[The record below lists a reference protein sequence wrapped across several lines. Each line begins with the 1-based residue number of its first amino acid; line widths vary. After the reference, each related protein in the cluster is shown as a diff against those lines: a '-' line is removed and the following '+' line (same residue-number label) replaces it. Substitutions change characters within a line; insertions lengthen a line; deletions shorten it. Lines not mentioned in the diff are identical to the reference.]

1 MTPELA
7 YFLKVNVA
15 LAIFYA
21 FYRLFF
27 YKDTFFQWR
36 RVTLLCFFAVSAL
49 YPLLNIQEWIKTNE
63 PMVAAVNLYAAVIT
77 PETTVVTPQETDWRE
92 LLSKTLGAVYWAGV
106 AALSLRFLIQLGSIV
121 RLRLRCP
128 KDKIRG
134 VRIYRLD
141 EGDSPFSFF
150 RWIFVCPEAHTESEL
165 EEILTHERT
174 HALQGHS
181 VDVILGE
188 LTCVICWFNPFAWLM
203 KREVR
208 DNLEYMAD
216 RKVVE
221 RGYDSK
227 AYQYHL
233 LGLAHRKAIAKLSNN
248 FNVLPL
254 KKRIQMMNK
263 KKTKG
268 IGRTKYAMFL
278 PLAALL
284 MVVSNVDTVARTTEK
299 IVVSEVKP
307 TSNDTTVKP
316 SQFPGGEQ
324 AMMQYFARSA
334 KYPIKAQEA
343 GQQGRVRCQFTIS
356 KNGYVTEIKLKNV
369 SPELDAEVIR
379 IVKGMPKWIP
389 AEIDGKATE
398 ATYEMGFVFKL
409 EGMEYDGEPAG
420 ENDVVIVGYG
430 KKQ

>member
-36 RVTLLCFFAVSAL
+36 RATLLCFFAISAL

-63 PMVAAVNLYAAVIT
+63 PMVTAVNLYAAVVV
-77 PETTVVTPQETDWRE
+77 PGTTIPAPQEADGQEW
-92 LLSKTLGAVYWAGV
+92 LPKMLGAIYWEGV
-106 AALSLRFLIQLGSIV
+106 AALALRFFIQLFSIV
-121 RLRLRCP
+121 RLQLRCP
-128 KDKIRG
+128 KDNIKGI
-134 VRIYRLD
+134 RIYRL
-141 EGDSPFSFF
+141 EKGDSPFSFF

-165 EEILTHERT
+165 EEVLTHERT

-181 VDVILGE
+181 ADVLLAE
-188 LTCVICWFNPFAWLM
+188 LMCIACWFNPFAWLM

-221 RGYDSK
+221 TGHDRK

-233 LGLAHRKAIAKLSNN
+233 LGLPYHKAIAKLSNN

-254 KKRIQMMNK
+254 KKRIKMMNRK
-263 KKTKG
+263 RTKA
-268 IGRTKYAMFL
+268 IGRAKYAMFL

-284 MVVSNVDTVARTTEK
+284 MVVSNVESVART
-299 IVVSEVKP
+299 
-307 TSNDTTVKP
+307 
-316 SQFPGGEQ
+316 
-324 AMMQYFARSA
+324 A
-334 KYPIKAQEA
+334 
-343 GQQGRVRCQFTIS
+343 
-356 KNGYVTEIKLKNV
+356 
-369 SPELDAEVIR
+369 
-379 IVKGMPKWIP
+379 
-389 AEIDGKATE
+389 
-398 ATYEMGFVFKL
+398 
-409 EGMEYDGEPAG
+409 EGMETFE
-420 ENDVVIVGYG
+420 VG
-430 KKQ
+430 

>member
-36 RVTLLCFFAVSAL
+36 RATLLCFFAVSAL
-49 YPLLNIQEWIKTNE
+49 YPLLNIQEWMKSNE
-63 PMVAAVNLYAAVIT
+63 PMVAAVNLYAAVIV
-77 PETTVVTPQETDWRE
+77 PETTMPVPQEADWQE
-92 LLSKTLGAVYWAGV
+92 WLPKMLGAIYWAGV
-106 AALSLRFLIQLGSIV
+106 AALALRFFIQLFSIV
-121 RLRLRCP
+121 RLQLRCP
-128 KDKIRG
+128 KDNIKGI
-134 VRIYRLD
+134 RIYRL
-141 EGDSPFSFF
+141 EKGDSPFSFF

-165 EEILTHERT
+165 EEVLTHERT

-181 VDVILGE
+181 ADVLLAE
-188 LTCVICWFNPFAWLM
+188 LMCIACWFNPFAWLM

-221 RGYDSK
+221 TGHDRK

-233 LGLAHRKAIAKLSNN
+233 LGLPYHKPIAKLSNN

-254 KKRIQMMNK
+254 KKRIKMMNRK
-263 KKTKG
+263 RTKA
-268 IGRTKYAMFL
+268 IGRAKYAMFL

-284 MVVSNVDTVARTTEK
+284 MIVSNVETVARTAEGMETFEAK
-299 IVVSEVKP
+299 AA
-307 TSNDTTVKP
+307 NDTVKAA
-316 SQFPGGEQ
+316 QFPGGEQ
-324 AMMQYFARSA
+324 AMMRYFAQKA
-334 KYPIKAQEA
+334 KYPVKAQEA
-343 GQQGRVRCQFTIS
+343 GQQGRVHCQFTIS
-356 KNGYVTEIKLKNV
+356 KNGNVVEIKLKKL
-369 SPELDAEVIR
+369 SPELNEEVVR
-379 IVKGMPKWIP
+379 IIKGMPKWTP
-389 AEIDGKATE
+389 AEKNGKPVE

-409 EGMEYDGEPAG
+409 EGLEYDGEPAG